1 MTTGF
6 ATRVQRLGEF
16 SADTV
21 TGLLASAGATIAAK
35 NGVRAA
41 TLGYATHDVL
51 GRTCRASGLIAAPLD
66 LGGER
71 DVVVWLHGTSV
82 NRNDVPSHPADLTS
96 KLLAALFAS
105 AGFLFV
111 APDYL
116 GLGVEGEGPHPYL
129 HARSEASASLD
140 MLLAARNAAPEAL
153 GVSATR
159 RVFLTG
165 FSQGGHAALAL
176 QRDLEAAAAP
186 PFDVAA
192 CATVSGPY
200 NLSAITVPI
209 VYQRPGVNTCG
220 YLGYLLTSYRELYG
234 IYNVPAEVFVPP
246 YDRIAPRSSMVC
258 IRRTRSRRR
267 CPSSRPRSFDAT
279 GGTPQPATGR
289 IHSRPP
295 CVRTTSTTS
304 PRAPP
309 RASTSAAPT
318 KTPRLKTPP
327 KPPAP
332 SATAG
337 HRASRSSTSA
347 PSTTK
352 PPPTPPSPGSGSGSK
367 SCRAPKP
374 SPPPASRSRD

>member
-105 AGFLFV
+105 AGIVFV

-116 GLGVEGEGPHPYL
+116 GLGVEGEGAHPYL

-246 YDRIAPRSSMVC
+246 YDRIAPPLFDGLHAPDEVAQALPFEPSAL
-258 IRRTRSRRR
+258 IRR
-267 CPSSRPRSFDAT
+267 DWWDAAT
-279 GGTPQPATGR
+279 GDRAHPFAAALR
-289 IHSRPP
+289 END
-295 CVRTTSTTS
+295 VDDFA
-304 PRAPP
+304 PRAPTRLYVGSADEDAP
-309 RASTSAAPT
+309 PENAAEAARAFRNRGSSSVEVIDLGP
-318 KTPRLKTPP
+318 LDHE
-327 KPPAP
+327 
-332 SATAG
+332 ATAYAAFP
-337 HRASRSSTSA
+337 RIREWFEEL
-347 PSTTK
+347 
-352 PPPTPPSPGSGSGSK
+352 SG
-367 SCRAPKP
+367 AET
-374 SPPPASRSRD
+374 